1 MPRTPE
7 RRRQDGVHE
16 EGQGEQIRA
25 ERDMVIDVEGGTP
38 AGPEMAG
45 LEMAGPARPEM
56 ENAGGVGDDAVD
68 WSASDAGVG
77 SDVGASDAEQPG
89 VQDDSADDDAPGAPG
104 SSTDPAP
111 GAPTTG
117 GEPAGAGGQMP
128 GSSRGE
134 HPAAGDPRLQGIVV
148 AIVLGRPI
156 CKEIGRD
163 ADGVVTSVRFV
174 AVCDLGCHACPR
186 MRCRKRRES
195 GAAQTSKFGERE
207 PLAYLGAWLEKGM
220 KYGDRDQHIAFKPSH
235 KAVREFAAEHG
246 LPEFRDPA

>member
-1 MPRTPE
+1 M
-7 RRRQDGVHE
+7 
-16 EGQGEQIRA
+16 
-25 ERDMVIDVEGGTP
+25 
-38 AGPEMAG
+38 
-45 LEMAGPARPEM
+45 
-56 ENAGGVGDDAVD
+56 
-68 WSASDAGVG
+68 
-77 SDVGASDAEQPG
+77 
-89 VQDDSADDDAPGAPG
+89 
-104 SSTDPAP
+104 
-111 GAPTTG
+111 
-117 GEPAGAGGQMP
+117 
-128 GSSRGE
+128 
-134 HPAAGDPRLQGIVV
+134 

-235 KAVREFAAEHG
+235 KAVREFVAEHG